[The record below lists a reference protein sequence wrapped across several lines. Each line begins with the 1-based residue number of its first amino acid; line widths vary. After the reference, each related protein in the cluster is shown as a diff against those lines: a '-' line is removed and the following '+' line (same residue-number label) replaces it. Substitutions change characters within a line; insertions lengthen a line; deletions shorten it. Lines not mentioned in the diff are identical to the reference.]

1 MDQQPER
8 VSGVPTIG
16 HPGKGLGRLAQLLGH
31 LKPRGGSRRPA
42 RRSASSRRRPS
53 LCHYPTPTIAI
64 SVDGMRSAIVVLG
77 VIVALAGLLFAMQ
90 GFGEVSGS
98 PITNTTTW
106 SILGPITSR

>member
-16 HPGKGLGRLAQLLGH
+16 HSGKGLRRLAQLLGH

-42 RRSASSRRRPS
+42 RRSA
-53 LCHYPTPTIAI
+53 PTPTIAI

-98 PITNTTTW
+98 PMTNTTTW